1 MSTKT
6 AIVVVRPHAL
16 TGARLVIERKGY
28 ATQDTAVDHEAT
40 HHLVPGQEITIRCL
54 AIEGDDQ
61 RSALDPLQAQRD
73 ADAAAQAHAQEA
85 GQTLAEGLD
94 QARQD
99 GPQVDPAAASGAGAV
114 STTDGVQTNSTVGT
128 DLTGGTSTTSGA
140 TTTTT
145 RKAK

>member
-1 MSTKT
+1 MSTKS
-6 AIVVVRPHAL
+6 AAVVVRQTNA
-16 TGARLVIERKGY
+16 TGARLVIDRQGY
-28 ATQDTAVDHEAT
+28 PSQDTVNGHDNT
-40 HHLVPGQEITIRCL
+40 HHLLPGQSITIRCL
-54 AIEGDDQ
+54 EVATAEQGSAI
-61 RSALDPLQAQRD
+61 DPLQAQRD

-94 QARQD
+94 QDRQD
-99 GPQVDPAAASGAGAV
+99 NPQADAAAASGTDAV
-114 STTDGVQTNSTVGT
+114 STIDGVQTDSTLGT